1 MENAMKNEIIDK
13 LRDGLGSKINIDH
26 IGGYEG
32 VYIVECSIVDCCDN
46 AYRLMFDAV
55 ELLRPLTLDG
65 RLTYNT
71 EKNNRAFYVVFKGKD
86 IVS

>member
-1 MENAMKNEIIDK
+1 MQNRIIDSLSPIK
-13 LRDGLGSKINIDH
+13 ERVNIDH

-55 ELLRPLTLDG
+55 GLLRPLTLDG
-65 RLTYNT
+65 RLAYNT
-71 EKNNRAFYVVFKGKD
+71 EKNNRAFYVIFKGKD